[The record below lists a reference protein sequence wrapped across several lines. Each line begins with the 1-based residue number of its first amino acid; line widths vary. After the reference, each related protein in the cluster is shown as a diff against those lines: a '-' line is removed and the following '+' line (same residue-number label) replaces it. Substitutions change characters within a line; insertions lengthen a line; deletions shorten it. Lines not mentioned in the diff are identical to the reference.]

1 MKKTL
6 QDLTIKDDFMFGAVM
21 AEEENCRGLLERVTG
36 LSIGRVEISRE
47 RSLAYRPEY
56 RGIRLDVYV
65 KVRKIPAITWKCKW
79 FEKLRWKKEPAITE
93 ARWIWIC
100 CWRARAMRTFRIP
113 M

>member
-36 LSIGRVEISRE
+36 LSIGRVKISRE

-65 KVRKIPAITWKCKW
+65 KGEKNTRCKW

-100 CWRARAMRTFRIP
+100 CWRVRAMRTFRIP